1 MSVQREQCDPVIA
14 AGIGSTAAA
23 DSPQPLESGVGA
35 SAVRGATST
44 PSGRVDSAAADDS
57 PFNKDFTASLS
68 TLPDEVLLEI
78 INAIGDEAHRR
89 ANVDPADPAAATDA
103 ATAATNPIECISD
116 EALLQA
122 TAAVRHEASIRAAR
136 GGRARTP
143 RTSGT
148 TPPLRGP
155 QRGAGLAMRPSSR
168 PTSRPTSSG
177 PSPAASPQQQQRR
190 SGPSP
195 PSPLWGAMR
204 GLLPPALAEW
214 ADADWSPFSS
224 RFSSSPSPACSPIT
238 PAPKG
243 ERTRTTSSHQAR
255 ADAPM
260 HASLPPHAAGE
271 QVPGCSPAQVRHDP
285 PASARA
291 QRPGS
296 QALGKAR
303 RASGGGGGG
312 G

>member
-1 MSVQREQCDPVIA
+1 MGLGSWYTCWYTYGMSATRADVSNTCRNTNTQSYTLILNPKEPTPV
-14 AGIGSTAAA
+14 SQ
-23 DSPQPLESGVGA
+23 DLPLAPPLCV
-35 SAVRGATST
+35 
-44 PSGRVDSAAADDS
+44 
-57 PFNKDFTASLS
+57 
-68 TLPDEVLLEI
+68 
-78 INAIGDEAHRR
+78 
-89 ANVDPADPAAATDA
+89 
-103 ATAATNPIECISD
+103 
-116 EALLQA
+116 QA
-122 TAAVRHEASIRAAR
+122 TAAVRHEASLRAAR

-195 PSPLWGAMR
+195 PSPLWGAVR

-260 HASLPPHAAGE
+260 HASLPSHAACE
-271 QVPGCSPAQVRHDP
+271 QVPGCSPAQ
-285 PASARA
+285 ARGGVDLSLA
-291 QRPGS
+291 AMS
-296 QALGKAR
+296 S
-303 RASGGGGGG
+303 RA
-312 G
+312 